1 MWWLPGSIAAIDCDL
16 KARAGAGEG
25 MGPVPAGVKMS
36 EKGPKTRESALQTL
50 DLGVFGQSVILCGR
64 ARIARPRTERTRC
77 EQYG

>member
-1 MWWLPGSIAAIDCDL
+1 MWWLPGSIAESDCDL

-25 MGPVPAGVKMS
+25 MEPLPEGVEIAG
-36 EKGPKTRESALQTL
+36 KGPTTSESAVETV

-64 ARIARPRTERTRC
+64 AMIAWPGNERTRC